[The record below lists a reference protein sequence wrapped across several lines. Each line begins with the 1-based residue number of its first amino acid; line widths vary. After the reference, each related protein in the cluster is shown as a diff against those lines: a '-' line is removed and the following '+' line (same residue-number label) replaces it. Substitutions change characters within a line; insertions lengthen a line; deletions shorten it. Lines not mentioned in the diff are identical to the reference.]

1 MIKVGIIGCGAIAR
15 AEHIPGLLALSDRCQ
30 ITGLYDASESSILQ
44 TRALLPDVPS
54 FDSVDAL
61 LAAPGLDAVVVAT
74 PNLCHAE
81 PTIAALKAGKHVL
94 VEKPMAVLS
103 QDALRMQEA
112 AQESGKI
119 LQVGLNF
126 RFHGVTRFL
135 DDFIAHGHMGDVQYA
150 RAKCLRRRGVPNWGG
165 FIDKSINGGGPLIDL
180 GVHILDL
187 TLHLMGYPTPVSV
200 SGATFDTL
208 GKDPS
213 VENFFGPYDRSK
225 FSVEDFA
232 VGFIR
237 FANGACVTLES
248 SFMSNGE
255 GDPYETQ
262 IYGTKA
268 GALVRPVGDPPLQI
282 FKELDGQFFT
292 MSPARIPNVP
302 RTHHAEVEAFIQAI
316 QDGKPSPVP
325 GSEGVIL
332 TQILEAIYESAATG
346 REIRFG

>member
-15 AEHIPGLLALSDRCQ
+15 AEHIPGLLALPARCQ
-30 ITGLYDASESSILQ
+30 IAALYDPSESAIEQ
-44 TRALLPDVPS
+44 TRALVPDAPS
-54 FDSVDAL
+54 FATVEEL
-61 LAAPGLDAVVVAT
+61 LATPGLDAVVVAT
-74 PNLCHAE
+74 PNLAHAE
-81 PTIAALKAGKHVL
+81 PTIAALRAGKHVL
-94 VEKPMAVLS
+94 VEKPMAVAS
-103 QDALRMQEA
+103 QDAQRMEAAGQEA
-112 AQESGKI
+112 GKI

-135 DDFIAHGHMGDVQYA
+135 DDFIANGHMGDVQYA

-165 FIDKSINGGGPLIDL
+165 FIDKSVNGGGPLIDL

-200 SGATFDTL
+200 SGVAFDTL
-208 GKDPS
+208 GKDPA
-213 VENFFGPYDRSK
+213 VGNFFGPYDRSK
-225 FSVEDFA
+225 FTVEDFA

-262 IYGTKA
+262 LYGTKA

-292 MSPARIPNVP
+292 MSPARVPNVP
-302 RTHHAEVEAFIQAI
+302 RTHHAEVEAFIAAI
-316 QDGKPSPVP
+316 EDGKPSPVP
-325 GSEGVIL
+325 GREGVML
-332 TQILEAIYESAATG
+332 TQILEAIYESAASG
-346 REIRFG
+346 REVRLG